1 MNCPL
6 CGDALSERGI
16 FCKACAGQVR
26 CMDCRAALEPGAS
39 ACVECGNRVGQR
51 STQSRE
57 VEIPISAQLP
67 SNRNTLS
74 FHEDRNTRHFEA
86 SLTDGAM
93 QGLGD
98 VFGELFVQRGGARA
112 IVSRHLSKDGQTPT
126 DGDKR
131 LPAPAPSNGGS
142 PAHAETLKTPEV
154 DKPVADRDPRITRI
168 FTAKG
173 DTFELTDNRL
183 KAANQS
189 DYMRRLTYLALY
201 AFENSGK
208 VSAPEEAVRAIL
220 RDAKVWDGSGN
231 ANRWLK
237 KRIGISNE
245 GEDGIKLTATGREEA
260 VKALSQISDPNVG
273 DKWNPDKNSPKNRV
287 AAAGKKK
294 E

>member
-6 CGDALSERGI
+6 CGDTLSERGV

-26 CMDCRAALEPGAS
+26 CMDCRAALDPGAS
-39 ACVECGNRVGQR
+39 ACVECGTRVGQR

-57 VEIPISAQLP
+57 VESPGSAQIA

-126 DGDKR
+126 NRDKQ
-131 LPAPAPSNGGS
+131 LPAPAPSNGDN
-142 PAHAETLKTPEV
+142 PTHADTLKTPAV
-154 DKPVADRDPRITRI
+154 DKPMAEHDPRITKI
-168 FTAKG
+168 FATKG

-189 DYMRRLTYLALY
+189 DYVRR
-201 AFENSGK
+201 
-208 VSAPEEAVRAIL
+208 V
-220 RDAKVWDGSGN
+220 DCDGPRG
-231 ANRWLK
+231 
-237 KRIGISNE
+237 SN
-245 GEDGIKLTATGREEA
+245 
-260 VKALSQISDPNVG
+260 
-273 DKWNPDKNSPKNRV
+273 
-287 AAAGKKK
+287 
-294 E
+294 